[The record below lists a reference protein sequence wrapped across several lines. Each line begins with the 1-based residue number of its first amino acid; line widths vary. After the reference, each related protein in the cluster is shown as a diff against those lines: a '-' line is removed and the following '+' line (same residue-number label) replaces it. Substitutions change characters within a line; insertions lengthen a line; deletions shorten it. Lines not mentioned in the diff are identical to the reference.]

1 MPHSHQLTPM
11 YDIYLEWGTDLSV
24 GSSGDLALVNEST
37 QTNQRV
43 VRRLLTNP
51 GDYIWNLDYGG
62 GLGTFVGSTAN
73 LPDIEAVIRN
83 QMSLE
88 VAVPSTPAPNVT
100 VETLAVGGYVVADI
114 TYSDPSLNSS
124 VNLNF
129 VLN

>member
-1 MPHSHQLTPM
+1 M

-24 GSSGDLALVNEST
+24 GSSGDLALVNGST

-51 GDYIWNLDYGG
+51 GDYIWNLGYGG
-62 GLGTFVGSTAN
+62 GLGTFVGSTAD
-73 LPDIEAVIRN
+73 PSDIEAVIRN

-88 VAVPSTPAPNVT
+88 AAVPSTPPPNVIIQ
-100 VETLAVGGYVVADI
+100 TLAVGGYVVADV
-114 TYSDPSLNSS
+114 TYSDPSSDTP

>member
-1 MPHSHQLTPM
+1 MGPTSP
-11 YDIYLEWGTDLSV
+11 LE
-24 GSSGDLALVNEST
+24 SSGDLALVNGST

-88 VAVPSTPAPNVT
+88 AAVPSTPAPNVT

-114 TYSDPSLNSS
+114 SSSDPSLNSS

>member
-1 MPHSHQLTPM
+1 M
-11 YDIYLEWGTDLSV
+11 YDLRLEWGTDLGV
-24 GSSGDLALVNEST
+24 GSNGDLALVDGSA

-43 VRRLLTNP
+43 IRRLLTNP

-62 GLGTFVGSTAN
+62 GLATFVGSTTN

-88 VAVPSTPAPNVT
+88 PTVPATPAPNVA
-100 VETLAVGGYVVADI
+100 VQVLDAVGGYVVADI
-114 TYSDPSLNSS
+114 TYSDPSSNSS
-124 VNLNF
+124 VTFNF

>member
-1 MPHSHQLTPM
+1 M

-24 GSSGDLALVNEST
+24 GSSGDLALVTGST

-51 GDYIWNLDYGG
+51 GDYIWNLGYGG

-83 QMSLE
+83 HMSLE
-88 VAVPSTPAPNVT
+88 ATVPSTPAPNVT
-100 VETLAVGGYVVADI
+100 VQTLAVGGYVMANI
-114 TYSDPSLNSS
+114 TYSDPSSDDP

-129 VLN
+129 VLS